1 MIFRKKM
8 PNELKAELSI
18 VKMRFTRTPASLR
31 QGGQLFAFATTE
43 IPDEV
48 RAKYFREEGTS
59 TVQADVHVSA
69 TGDISFELQAIV
81 RVKLTYDGD
90 MVRSSERTRK
100 MLDDRLQ
107 ELAQQYCADVVRKE
121 IFDTATAEEI

>member
-1 MIFRKKM
+1 M

-31 QGGQLFAFATTE
+31 QGGQLFAFATTK

-59 TVQADVHVSA
+59 TVQADVSA
-69 TGDISFELQAIV
+69 TGDLSFELQAIV

-90 MVRSSERTRK
+90 MVRSSEQTRK